1 LSASRGRMHSLSFC
15 YSGLKTCKILFSAAL
30 LLALTSTSEGDSGGG
45 LWERLLRQIAP
56 RDFQVAGTS
65 ESSWDVHLG
74 KGLEEK
80 TAGTQSERQLGNKN
94 GRSYGQNKCGEE
106 VVCGQQPSCSCAADC
121 AGPSSPPLGCCP
133 PGACCA
139 NCTAGGGAAPAACC
153 VRAAVPLM
161 SAATGTPAQS
171 ASPGLGVATL
181 LGAAAREL
189 GNEQQDGSDEQETG
203 GEQGSSLDDME
214 EASSD
219 KEERNGNS
227 ASEESSF
234 SESDSTSDEGIS
246 SEEQYVQNSG
256 VAGGEA
262 APTLGP
268 TTAAPSQLHTTAQP
282 SVRLPSTTL
291 PPAAASADAYLA
303 SKTEDISE
311 ADEDNTTTATPNVT
325 SRQST
330 ASSTYEHTYAETLDP
345 PTTVPTAGHTLMGP
359 LTAEPSEEPTVE
371 PTNLFG
377 AELPSGIFCKNK
389 CGKEVGLICSS
400 YQ

>member
-1 LSASRGRMHSLSFC
+1 
-15 YSGLKTCKILFSAAL
+15 
-30 LLALTSTSEGDSGGG
+30 
-45 LWERLLRQIAP
+45 
-56 RDFQVAGTS
+56 
-65 ESSWDVHLG
+65 
-74 KGLEEK
+74 
-80 TAGTQSERQLGNKN
+80 
-94 GRSYGQNKCGEE
+94 
-106 VVCGQQPSCSCAADC
+106 
-121 AGPSSPPLGCCP
+121 
-133 PGACCA
+133 
-139 NCTAGGGAAPAACC
+139 
-153 VRAAVPLM
+153 M

-330 ASSTYEHTYAETLDP
+330 
-345 PTTVPTAGHTLMGP
+345 
-359 LTAEPSEEPTVE
+359 
-371 PTNLFG
+371 
-377 AELPSGIFCKNK
+377 
-389 CGKEVGLICSS
+389 
-400 YQ
+400 